1 MIKLKTCVSC
11 KKEKPKT
18 DEFFFYRN
26 KEKGYLSSWCKDCR
40 IMNREKTWDDELE
53 AQRKRRGNLCQEA
66 ANARAKKARD
76 LKEQAKEVKSK
87 EEKEVKVKIYA
98 NKECLSCSVSFK
110 PLSSVAKRCAD
121 CAKTHKAK
129 EKRESK
135 CIYKRRVRIATP
147 SWEDKNAIKEFY
159 KNCPDGFHVDHIIP
173 LRGKNVTGLHTLSNL
188 QYLPKEEN
196 MRKSNTYS
204 LGE

>member
-40 IMNREKTWDDELE
+40 AINREKTWNNELE
-53 AQRKRRGNLCQEA
+53 TQRKRRGNLPQEE
-66 ANARAKKARD
+66 AKVRI
-76 LKEQAKEVKSK
+76 Q
-87 EEKEVKVKIYA
+87 KI
-98 NKECLSCSVSFK
+98 KKCLSCNVSFK
-110 PLSSVAKRCAD
+110 PPTNDKRCAG
-121 CAKTHKAK
+121 CAKIHKAK

-135 CIYKRRVRIATP
+135 CIYKRRVRVATP

-188 QYLPKEEN
+188 QYLSKEEN
-196 MRKSNTYS
+196 MRKSNIYN
-204 LGE
+204 LDEN

>member
-40 IMNREKTWDDELE
+40 VMNREKTWNNELE
-53 AQRKRRGNLCQEA
+53 AQRKRRGNLPQEE
-66 ANARAKKARD
+66 AKT
-76 LKEQAKEVKSK
+76 LKKESK
-87 EEKEVKVKIYA
+87 EEKSKEKKEAKVRLYK
-98 NKECLSCSVSFK
+98 NKKCSSCSVSFK

-121 CAKTHKAK
+121 CAKIHKAK
-129 EKRESK
+129 QKRESK

-147 SWEDKNAIKEFY
+147 LWEDKNAIKEFY

-196 MRKSNTYS
+196 MRKSNIYS

>member
-40 IMNREKTWDDELE
+40 VMNREKTWNNELE
-53 AQRKRRGNLCQEA
+53 AQRKRRGNLPQEE
-66 ANARAKKARD
+66 AKT
-76 LKEQAKEVKSK
+76 LKKESKEKKSK
-87 EEKEVKVKIYA
+87 EKKEAKVRLYK
-98 NKECLSCSVSFK
+98 NKKCSSCSVSFK

-129 EKRESK
+129 EKRE
-135 CIYKRRVRIATP
+135 R
-147 SWEDKNAIKEFY
+147 
-159 KNCPDGFHVDHIIP
+159 
-173 LRGKNVTGLHTLSNL
+173 
-188 QYLPKEEN
+188 
-196 MRKSNTYS
+196 
-204 LGE
+204 